1 MLKSKK
7 STYLDYNATV
17 PVLNDVKASIIECMN
32 LGPLNAS
39 SVHSFGRKGKNI
51 IYFLFLFL
59 FLLFSKDFIF
69 FSKIFTFSINR
80 FKVFSLGS
88 ISLVDTA

>member
-32 LGPLNAS
+32 SGPLNAS
-39 SVHSFGRKGKNI
+39 SVHSYGRKGKNI
-51 IYFLFLFL
+51 IVIAGVCNHD
-59 FLLFSKDFIF
+59 LLDSCNNC
-69 FSKIFTFSINR
+69 SAS
-80 FKVFSLGS
+80 FSL
-88 ISLVDTA
+88 